1 MKKFAKFL
9 FAMMALAAL
18 ATIMMAAAMEIA
30 VTGITLP
37 ESLTLIEG
45 QSATLNAGFT
55 VDKEEATPEEI
66 AEAASKLTLEWSS
79 SDESVATVGQD
90 GVVTG
95 INFGTATITVSVD
108 GTELS
113 ASTSVEVKPVL
124 EALEAPALIEL
135 TINAKTGE
143 ALNPVLTPANAP
155 VELTYISSDENVAT
169 VNANGFVT
177 AVGNGSCLIITD
189 NKYGIAGTTIVN
201 VNTAPSGLALTDKAL
216 TIGDTAAAELTVAGE
231 NITAGLDFIYTS
243 SDETVVTVDGEGRIN
258 GIGVG
263 SATIT
268 ATNEFGQSA
277 SCTVTVKDVICT
289 YCGKEGHVANSC
301 PVKAADEAAAAQKA
315 AEEAAAAQRAAE
327 EMVELPENG
336 TPLAGPVP
344 APVPEP
350 APNHGAFGEIPEGC
364 GSGSMCPEL

>member
-9 FAMMALAAL
+9 SAMMALAAL

-37 ESLTLIEG
+37 ESLTLIED

-124 EALEAPALIEL
+124 EALEVPALIEL

-143 ALNPVLTPANAP
+143 ALNSVLTPANAP

-169 VNANGFVT
+169 VDANGFVT

-216 TIGDTAAAELTVAGE
+216 TIGDTAVIELAVEGE

-243 SDETVVTVDGEGRIN
+243 SDDSIVTVSEDGQSAKAN
-258 GIGVG
+258 GIGV
-263 SATIT
+263 ATIT
-268 ATNEFGQSA
+268 VTNEFGQSA
-277 SCTVTVKDVICT
+277 SCTVTVKNVVCT
-289 YCGKEGHVANSC
+289 YCGQEGHIANNC
-301 PVKAADEAAAAQKA
+301 PTKAADEAAAAQKA
-315 AEEAAAAQRAAE
+315 AEEVAAAQRAAE

-336 TPLAGPVP
+336 TPLAGPAP
-344 APVPEP
+344 APVP